1 LKDASRLS
9 QEVDM
14 STVAP
19 VPSTTPEQAEAFVG
33 RLFEG
38 ALGTVDLLTLYI
50 GDRLGLYGALND
62 GGPATPSELASRCS
76 INERYAREWL
86 EQQAVG
92 GTLTVDDA
100 SASED
105 ARRYALPEGHA
116 LALTDPESAFS
127 MAPLARAFVGC
138 AMALPKILDAFRTGG
153 GVPWSDFG
161 TDGIEAQGDF
171 NRPWL
176 LSSFGTEY
184 LPLIPDVHERLQA
197 DPPAHVA
204 DFACGVGW
212 ASIAIADAYPK
223 TVVHGFDLDES
234 SIALA
239 SKNASER
246 GLSDRVTFEVQDIA
260 GSSLEGGYDLVVVIE
275 AIHDLSRPVE
285 ALRSIHDVLAPGGCA
300 IVADEK
306 TGDVFAAP
314 GDDLERLFYGF
325 SVLCCLPAG
334 MSEQPSAGTGTVM
347 RADTMRS
354 YATEAGFSQV
364 EVLDIPHDLLRF
376 YRLIP

>member
-1 LKDASRLS
+1 
-9 QEVDM
+9 M
-14 STVAP
+14 STVTSDP
-19 VPSTTPEQAEAFVG
+19 PTTPEQAEAFVG

-38 ALGTVDLLTLYI
+38 ALGTVDLLTVYI

-62 GGPATPSELASRCS
+62 GGPATPSELASKCS

-86 EQQAVG
+86 EQQAVTG
-92 GTLTVDDA
+92 ILTVDDA
-100 SASED
+100 SAPED
-105 ARRYALPEGHA
+105 ARRYALPEGNA
-116 LALTDPESAFS
+116 LALTDLESPFS
-127 MAPLARAFVGC
+127 IAPLSRSLVAC
-138 AMALPKILDAFRTGG
+138 AVALPKILDAFRTGG
-153 GVPWSDFG
+153 GVSWTDFG
-161 TDGIEAQGDF
+161 TDAIEAQGDF

-184 LPLIPDVHERLQA
+184 LPLIPDVHKRLQA
-197 DPPAHVA
+197 DPPAQVA

-212 ASIAIADAYPK
+212 AGIAIAAAYPK
-223 TVVHGFDLDES
+223 VIVHGFDLDES
-234 SIALA
+234 SIEIAG
-239 SKNASER
+239 KNASER
-246 GLSDRVTFEVQDIA
+246 GLSERVTFEVQDIA
-260 GSSLEGGYDLVVVIE
+260 ESSLDGGFDLVVVIE

-285 ALRSIHDVLAPGGCA
+285 ALRSIHKVLAPGGFA

-306 TGDVFAAP
+306 TGDIFAAP

-354 YATEAGFSQV
+354 YAAEAGFSDV

-376 YRLIP
+376 YRLTP

>member
-1 LKDASRLS
+1 MS
-9 QEVDM
+9 VD
-14 STVAP
+14 TDTPVA
-19 VPSTTPEQAEAFVG
+19 EQAEVLVG

-38 ALGTVDLLTLYI
+38 ALGTVDVLTLYL
-50 GDRLGLYGALND
+50 GDRLGLYEALRAGD
-62 GGPATPSELASRCS
+62 AMTSAELATRCS

-86 EQQAVG
+86 EQQAVTG
-92 GTLTVDDA
+92 ILTVDDV
-100 SASED
+100 SAAD
-105 ARRYALPEGHA
+105 DLRRYALPEGHA
-116 LALTDPESAFS
+116 LVLTDPESAFS
-127 MAPLARAFVGC
+127 MAPLARAFVAS

-153 GVPWSDFG
+153 GVSWSEFG
-161 TDGIEAQGDF
+161 SDAIEAQGDF

-197 DPPAHVA
+197 EPPAQVA

-212 ASIAIADAYPK
+212 ASIAIADAYP
-223 TVVHGFDLDES
+223 TAIVTGFDLDES
-234 SIALA
+234 SIEIAR
-239 SKNASER
+239 KNAAAR
-246 GLSDRVTFEVQDIA
+246 GLEDRIAFEVRDIA
-260 GSSLEGGYDLVVVIE
+260 ESSFEGGYDLVVVIE
-275 AIHDLSRPVE
+275 AIHDLAQPVE
-285 ALRSIHDVLAPGGCA
+285 ALASIRRVLAPNGIA

-306 TGDVFAAP
+306 TADEFAAP
-314 GDDLERLFYGF
+314 GDEMERLFYGF

-354 YATEAGFSQV
+354 YALAAGFSDV

-376 YRLIP
+376 YRLTP

>member
-1 LKDASRLS
+1 
-9 QEVDM
+9 M

-19 VPSTTPEQAEAFVG
+19 VPSTTPKEAETFVG

-50 GDRLGLYGALND
+50 GDRLGLYRALKD

-76 INERYAREWL
+76 INQRYAREWL

-92 GTLTVDDA
+92 GILMVDDA
-100 SASED
+100 SAPED

-116 LALTDPESAFS
+116 LALTDPESPFS
-127 MAPLARAFVGC
+127 MAPLARAFVRC
-138 AMALPKILDAFRTGG
+138 ALALPKILDAFRTGG

-161 TDGIEAQGDF
+161 TDAIEAQGDF

-184 LPLIPDVHERLQA
+184 LPLIGDVHQRLQA
-197 DPPAHVA
+197 EPPAHVA

-212 ASIAIADAYPK
+212 ASVAIASAYPK
-223 TVVHGFDLDES
+223 AIVHGFDLDES
-234 SIALA
+234 SIEIA

-246 GLSDRVTFEVQDIA
+246 GLSDRVTFEVRDIA

-285 ALRSIHDVLAPGGCA
+285 ALRSIHKVLAPGGCA

-306 TGDVFAAP
+306 TADFFAAP

-354 YATEAGFSQV
+354 YATEAGFSDV

-376 YRLIP
+376 YRLTP

>member
-1 LKDASRLS
+1 
-9 QEVDM
+9 M
-14 STVAP
+14 STVEMG
-19 VPSTTPEQAEAFVG
+19 PSTAEEQAEAFVG
-33 RLFEG
+33 RIFDA
-38 ALGTVDLLTLYI
+38 ALGAVDMMTIYI
-50 GDRLGLYGALND
+50 GDRLGLYRDLND

-86 EQQAVG
+86 EQQAVTG
-92 GTLTVDDA
+92 ILLVDDA
-100 SASED
+100 SAPED
-105 ARRYALPEGHA
+105 DRRYSLPKGHE
-116 LALTDPESAFS
+116 LALTDPESPFS
-127 MAPLARAFVGC
+127 MAPVARAFVACGSV
-138 AMALPKILDAFRTGG
+138 LPKILDAFRTGG
-153 GVPWSDFG
+153 GVSWSEFG
-161 TDGIEAQGDF
+161 ADGIEAQGDF

-184 LPLIPDVHERLQA
+184 LPLVPDVHERLTA

-223 TVVHGFDLDES
+223 AIIHGFDLDDS
-234 SIALA
+234 SIEIANRKA
-239 SKNASER
+239 AER
-246 GLSDRVTFEVQDIA
+246 GLGDRVRFEVRDIA
-260 GSSLEGGYDLVVVIE
+260 ESQLEGGYDLVVVIE
-275 AIHDLSRPVE
+275 AIHDLSRPVD
-285 ALRSIHDVLAPGGCA
+285 ALRSIHKVLAPGGCA

-306 TGDVFAAP
+306 TGDAFTAP

-354 YATEAGFSQV
+354 YALEAGFSGV

-376 YRLIP
+376 YRLNP

>member
-1 LKDASRLS
+1 
-9 QEVDM
+9 M

-19 VPSTTPEQAEAFVG
+19 VPPTTPEEAEAFVG

-38 ALGTVDLLTLYI
+38 ALGTVDLLTVYI
-50 GDRLGLYGALND
+50 GDRLGLYKGLTD
-62 GGPATPSELASRCS
+62 GGPATPSELAARCS

-92 GTLTVDDA
+92 GILTVDDA
-100 SASED
+100 SAPED

-116 LALTDPESAFS
+116 LALTDPDSPFS

-138 AMALPKILDAFRTGG
+138 ALVLPKILDAFRTGG

-184 LPLIPDVHERLQA
+184 LPLIGDVHERLQA

-212 ASIAIADAYPK
+212 ASIAIASAYPK
-223 TVVHGFDLDES
+223 SIVHGFDLDES
-234 SIALA
+234 SIEIA
-239 SKNASER
+239 SKNAADR
-246 GLSDRVTFEVQDIA
+246 GLSDRVTFEVRDIA
-260 GSSLEGGYDLVVVIE
+260 ESSLEGGYDLVVVIE
-275 AIHDLSRPVE
+275 AIHDLARPVE
-285 ALRSIHDVLAPGGCA
+285 ALSSIHKVLAPDGCA

-306 TGDVFAAP
+306 TGDIFAAP

-354 YATEAGFSQV
+354 YATEAGFSDV

-376 YRLIP
+376 YCLTP

>member
-1 LKDASRLS
+1 
-9 QEVDM
+9 M

-19 VPSTTPEQAEAFVG
+19 VPPTTPEEAEAFVG

-38 ALGTVDLLTLYI
+38 ALGTVDLLTVYI
-50 GDRLGLYGALND
+50 GDRLGLYKGLTD
-62 GGPATPSELASRCS
+62 GGPATPSELAARCS

-92 GTLTVDDA
+92 GILTVDDA
-100 SASED
+100 SAPED

-116 LALTDPESAFS
+116 LALTDPDSPFS

-138 AMALPKILDAFRTGG
+138 ALVLPKILDAFRTGG

-184 LPLIPDVHERLQA
+184 LPLIGDVHERLQA

-212 ASIAIADAYPK
+212 ASIAIASAYPK
-223 TVVHGFDLDES
+223 PIVHGFDLDES
-234 SIALA
+234 SIEIA
-239 SKNASER
+239 SKNAADR
-246 GLSDRVTFEVQDIA
+246 GLSDRVTFEVRDIA
-260 GSSLEGGYDLVVVIE
+260 ESSLEGGYDLVVVIE

-285 ALRSIHDVLAPGGCA
+285 ALSSIHKVLAPGGCA

-306 TGDVFAAP
+306 TGDIFAAP

-354 YATEAGFSQV
+354 YATEAGFSDV

-376 YRLIP
+376 YRLTP